1 MNAPFDKKLTKA
13 EFFRW
18 VQGREGHFELS
29 GGRIVQQMTGGTVRH
44 FDLAEAI
51 ADVIKSKIDR
61 NAWGIT
67 TGGPGVA
74 VAAEIAGVT
83 TRYPDVVVRPLGRVV
98 PTALEIDNPILL
110 VEVLSPS
117 SVTVD
122 LVIKLREYL
131 SIPSLAAY
139 IVASQDEPR
148 LTVWLRGA
156 DRTFPQLPIE
166 FEDAKDQFTIAA
178 LGLTV
183 VLGDCYRGMTP
194 G

>member
-1 MNAPFDKKLTKA
+1 MNAPFNKQLTKS

-51 ADVIKSKIDR
+51 ADLIKSRIDR
-61 NAWGIT
+61 NAWGVT
-67 TGGPGVA
+67 TGGPGVS
-74 VAAEIAGVT
+74 VPKHIAGVT
-83 TRYPDVVVRPLGRVV
+83 TRYPDVVVRPIGAA
-98 PTALEIDNPILL
+98 PTALEIDNPVLL

-122 LVIKLREYL
+122 LVIKPREYL
-131 SIPSLAAY
+131 GIPSLEAY

-148 LTVWLRGA
+148 LTIWTRGT
-156 DRTFPQLPIE
+156 DRTFPARPVELAE
-166 FEDAKDQFTIAA
+166 AKDEIRFEA
-178 LGLTV
+178 LAFEATLAE
-183 VLGDCYRGMTP
+183 LYRGMMP
-194 G
+194 A